1 MVERALTVEKRAVKP
16 SEKTARQIYE
26 SLPARDQQLV
36 LTWLELGNDWCTSV
50 LNSGVMRA
58 SGSGTTPQE
67 AARDAERQRSEQL
80 ISDQYR
86 RATWRSTDF
95 GRRREA
101 AEHEAAHVIAA
112 QALGLDVRLAQ
123 ISGKGGG
130 RCLYE
135 CGTPYQTAVV
145 AMAGEIWI
153 ELFRS
158 YEFVGGAHGCEDDR
172 QAYLGALPDD
182 VAYSTAYRE
191 CFHILRR
198 NHSTIIALANHI
210 DKDGH
215 YIP

>member
-1 MVERALTVEKRAVKP
+1 MVEYALTLSEPIVKP
-16 SEKTARQIYE
+16 SEKTARQIYQ

-58 SGSGTTPQE
+58 SGSRTTQQE

-101 AEHEAAHVIAA
+101 AEHEAAHGIVA
-112 QALGLDVRLAQ
+112 QALGLDVRLAH

-130 RCLYE
+130 QCLYE
-135 CGTPYQTAVV
+135 CGTPHQTAVV
-145 AMAGEIWI
+145 AMAGDIWI
-153 ELFRS
+153 NVFRS

-172 QAYLGALPDD
+172 QTYLRAVPDD
-182 VAYSTAYRE
+182 VAYNKAYRE
-191 CFHILRR
+191 CFDILRR
-198 NHSTIIALANHI
+198 NYSTIIALADRI